1 MAGTSLKHPR
11 DYKLP
16 YSLNWKKNK
25 KTKMEFILCFY
36 NCVFKIEIGNSIKQI
51 QRI

>member
-16 YSLNWKKNK
+16 YSLNWKKKKKQKKNK
-25 KTKMEFILCFY
+25 NGIHSMFL
-36 NCVFKIEIGNSIKQI
+36 
-51 QRI
+51 